1 MTPETAQVPPFRRG
15 EEPRPAV
22 SRIGA
27 GALGGKASGLV
38 DLHRDLEERFSPGR
52 ASRNFLV
59 GIPTFTVV
67 TTDFFDR
74 FMERNDF
81 YPLVESAPPDD
92 RIAHH
97 FMQGELPV
105 DLTGDL
111 RDLSAEIRR
120 PMAVRSS
127 GMLEDAAD
135 SPFAGI
141 YATKMIPNNQPDTD
155 TRFRRLVEA
164 IKFVYASTFF
174 AAARSY
180 REAVGFGARDEKMA
194 VMIQDVA
201 GRARNGR
208 HYPIVS
214 GVARS
219 VNFYPQGMA
228 RPEEGVVDLALGLGK
243 SIVDGGR
250 VWSYSPAHPRAVPP
264 FGSTSDWLKET
275 QRKFWAVNMGRPK
288 AANPLEEAEFL
299 SHLEL
304 EDADYDD
311 TLRRVASTY
320 DGASDRIQAGVGVP
334 GPRII
339 TFAPILQI
347 GLMPLNALLEDLLD
361 LGARV
366 TGSPVEMEFAVD
378 WGLNSE
384 ESPVLSVL
392 QIRPLAISEA
402 EVSITPEERDSP
414 HRLLATETALGNGI
428 VEDIH
433 DIVYLPRE
441 TFDFKYS
448 REVARELSTLNSEL
462 LRQKRPYLLMG
473 FGRWGSSDPWLGVP
487 VNWGE
492 ISGARAIVESTPA
505 GAHVDLSQGSHFFHN
520 LTNLKILYFSLRYG
534 RDFLDWEWLE
544 KQSAV
549 METDRLRHLRLNTP
563 LRLKVDGRTRQGVIL
578 R

>member
-1 MTPETAQVPPFRRG
+1 MTRETAQVPPFHRG
-15 EEPRPAV
+15 AETRPPI
-22 SRIGA
+22 SRIGT

-38 DLHRDLEERFSPGR
+38 ALHRDLRERFPGGR
-52 ASRNFLV
+52 ESHNFQV

-74 FMERNDF
+74 FMQRNDL
-81 YPLVESAPPDD
+81 YALVESEPPDH

-111 RDLSAEIRR
+111 RDLSAVIRH

-127 GMLEDAAD
+127 GLLEDAAD

-174 AAARSY
+174 AAARAY
-180 REAVGFGARDEKMA
+180 REAVGFGPRDEKMA

-264 FGSTSDWLKET
+264 FGSTSHWLKET
-275 QRKFWAVNMGRPK
+275 QRRFWAVNMGRPK

-320 DGASDRIQAGVGVP
+320 DGASDRIQPGVGVP

-347 GLMPLNALLEDLLD
+347 GLMPLNALLEDLLE

-366 TGSPVEMEFAVD
+366 TGSPVEMEFAAD
-378 WGLNSE
+378 WGLDSGE
-384 ESPVLSVL
+384 PPVLSVL

-402 EVSITPEERDSP
+402 EVSIPPEEMNSP
-414 HRLLATETALGNGI
+414 NRLLATQTALGNGVVDNI
-428 VEDIH
+428 R

-448 REVARELSTLNSEL
+448 REVARELAALNSEL
-462 LRQKRPYLLMG
+462 LRQRRPYLLMG

-544 KQSAV
+544 NQAA
-549 METDRLRHLRLNTP
+549 ETETARLRHLRLETP
-563 LRLKVDGRTRQGVIL
+563 ILLKVDGRTRQGVIQ